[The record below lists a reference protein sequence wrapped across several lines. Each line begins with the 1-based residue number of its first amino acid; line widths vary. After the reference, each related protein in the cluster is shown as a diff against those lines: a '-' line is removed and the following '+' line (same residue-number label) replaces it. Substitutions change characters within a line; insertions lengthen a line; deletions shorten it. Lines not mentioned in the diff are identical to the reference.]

1 MGVGNKVEVPPK
13 DAEFQTL
20 LHQTV
25 DTCGTNL
32 SAQHEFYSLG
42 EQVKVAFNS
51 DAQNNGRGFT
61 IEYKIAS

>member
-1 MGVGNKVEVPPK
+1 MRVLRFKCTIFVLI
-13 DAEFQTL
+13 QTL

-25 DTCGTNL
+25 DTCGSNV

-51 DAQNNGRGFT
+51 DAQNSGRGFK